1 MSGASTDEPLLIPAE
16 QQSLV
21 HNERRAPA
29 ARQTATDQDRAEM
42 IAELKYGAESV
53 LSLVKPVSFTMI
65 VVIAT
70 IRSVAYF
77 STHNTQMAYAPMHET
92 DDESAGDRFSGA
104 LINVLIILCVLIT
117 MTFLLVLLYKYR
129 CYRAIHGWLLVSS
142 VLLLFFF
149 SGLYLFEV
157 LDAHNLPLDW
167 FSAAMLVWNFGA
179 GGVMAIHWK
188 GPLMI
193 QQGYLVIISGLMA
206 LILIKNLPDWTT
218 WMLLAMVAVY
228 DLFAVLCPGGPLKM
242 LVETAQERD
251 EPLFP
256 ALIYSSTMIWM
267 AVGMAGGSTGGKY
280 QKLGEEQVD
289 ESEQESRDVD
299 SFAPTD
305 HTTSNE
311 AYVAMTSPVRG
322 AQAQEQQEPEYD
334 EEEDAGGIKLG
345 LGDFIFYSVLVGK
358 AATTGDYGT
367 IAACYVAIIIGL
379 VCTLFILSVFQ
390 KALPALPIS
399 IAFGLV
405 FYFATS
411 AMIAPCFAQLAMRQ
425 TFV

>member
-1 MSGASTDEPLLIPAE
+1 MSGGSTDEPLLIPAE

-21 HNERRAPA
+21 HNEVRPSTH
-29 ARQTATDQDRAEM
+29 RQTATDQERAEM

-77 STHNTQMAYAPMHET
+77 STHNTQMAYAPMHES
-92 DDESAGDRFSGA
+92 DDESAGDRFGGA

-167 FSAAMLVWNFGA
+167 FSAAMLVWNFGC

-193 QQGYLVIISGLMA
+193 QQGYLVTISGLMA

-267 AVGMAGGSTGGKY
+267 AVGMAGGSSGKY
-280 QKLGEEQVD
+280 QKLGEEEV
-289 ESEQESRDVD
+289 EEAEQESRDVD
-299 SFAPTD
+299 SFAPAD
-305 HTTSNE
+305 HTTNNE
-311 AYVAMTSPVRG
+311 AYVAMTSPVRD
-322 AQAQEQQEPEYD
+322 AQQQPEYD
-334 EEEDAGGIKLG
+334 EEEEDAGGIKLG

-411 AMIAPCFAQLAMRQ
+411 AMIAPCFAQLALRQ